1 MNKGFWI
8 TAGIILFIVVILVLI
23 TNKKPN
29 PKEIWEYK
37 EGKPDTVF
45 VEGEPDTVF
54 FSRVYEKIVQV
65 PVEKIVSYGK
75 DSSKTD
81 TTVNFDNG
89 KLTLGL
95 TTYPA
100 IESLKLDIDLLTVDR
115 EIVRVD
121 TLMVTRVDTLNI
133 TKEFYIEPEW
143 YESWWFGSIITATA
157 GVMAIILG
165 K

>member
-1 MNKGFWI
+1 MTG
-8 TAGIILFIVVILVLI
+8 
-23 TNKKPN
+23 KKPN
-29 PKEIWEYK
+29 PKEIWDYK

-45 VEGEPDTVF
+45 VKGDPDTVY

-65 PVEKIVSYGK
+65 PVEKIISFGE

-81 TTVNFDNG
+81 TTINLDNG
-89 KLTLGL
+89 TLTLGL

-121 TLMVTRVDTLNI
+121 TFKVTQVDTLNI
-133 TKEFYIEPEW
+133 TKEILIEPSW
-143 YESWWFGSIITATA
+143 YETWWFGSLLTTAVGIT
-157 GVMAIILG
+157 AIILG

>member
-45 VEGEPDTVF
+45 VYGEPDTVY
-54 FSRVYEKIVQV
+54 FSRVYEKIVEV
-65 PVEKIVSYGK
+65 PVEKIVSYGM

-81 TTVNFDNG
+81 TTVNLENG

-100 IESLKLDIDLLTVDR
+100 IDSLKLDIDLLTVDR
-115 EIVRVD
+115 EVIRVD
-121 TLMVTRVDTLNI
+121 TFKVTRVDTLNI
-133 TKEFYIEPEW
+133 TKEIYIEPAW
-143 YESWWFGSIITATA
+143 YETWWFGSLLTTAVGIT
-157 GVMAIILG
+157 AIILS

>member
-8 TAGIILFIVVILVLI
+8 TAGIILFIVMILVLI

-45 VEGEPDTVF
+45 VYGEPDTVY

-65 PVEKIVSYGK
+65 PVEKIVSYGE

-81 TTVNFDNG
+81 TTINLDNG

-100 IESLKLDIDLLTVDR
+100 IDSLKLDIDLLTVDR

-121 TLMVTRVDTLNI
+121 TFKVTRVDTLNI
-133 TKEFYIEPEW
+133 IKEFYIEPAW
-143 YESWWFGSIITATA
+143 YESWWFGSILTTAVGIT
-157 GVMAIILG
+157 AIILG